1 MSSSV
6 FNRNLPL
13 WYQLSQMLRS
23 EILGGQLAAGDR
35 VPPEVEL
42 ARRHGVSVV
51 TVRQALRAL
60 DEEGLI
66 SRQRGRGTFVTPGPH
81 HHKELR
87 LIGSV
92 ESVIAQQYSQ
102 ETDVLEQSVVPVPP
116 ALARYFGDE
125 RELCFFRR
133 LRRDQGMPL
142 SYALNHVLPE
152 YGSQIDATMLR
163 RDPMLK
169 IMRDILGVKLS
180 DVQISIEAQRATQ
193 DIAGPLGVDVFS
205 PVLFFSGVVLDM
217 RRRVVDVAWIYY
229 RADRFTFTLDL
240 DVRR

>member
-1 MSSSV
+1 MSRSV

-66 SRQRGRGTFVTPGPH
+66 LRQRGRGTFVTPGPH

-87 LIGSV
+87 LMG
-92 ESVIAQQYSQ
+92 
-102 ETDVLEQSVVPVPP
+102 
-116 ALARYFGDE
+116 
-125 RELCFFRR
+125 R
-133 LRRDQGMPL
+133 LR
-142 SYALNHVLPE
+142 H
-152 YGSQIDATMLR
+152 
-163 RDPMLK
+163 
-169 IMRDILGVKLS
+169 LGP
-180 DVQISIEAQRATQ
+180 
-193 DIAGPLGVDVFS
+193 AGLETLGRTVEE
-205 PVLFFSGVVLDM
+205 
-217 RRRVVDVAWIYY
+217 RYRRVEALCSALPWEAPG
-229 RADRFTFTLDL
+229 ADDEP
-240 DVRR
+240 